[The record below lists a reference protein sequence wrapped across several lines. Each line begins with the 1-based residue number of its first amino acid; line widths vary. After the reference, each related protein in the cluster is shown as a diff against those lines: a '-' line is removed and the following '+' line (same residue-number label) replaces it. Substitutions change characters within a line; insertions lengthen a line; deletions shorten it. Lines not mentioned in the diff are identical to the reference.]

1 MISAAPLLEARL
13 TSVKRAYTTRRVP
26 QSDMAQLLSG
36 DDVSPMSGDLVLA
49 RVLQLGHHTNLEN
62 TDGRR
67 AKMFV
72 NDEIIVCY
80 GSRYATAQFEAE
92 TAKDLSPCHLAAAGG
107 VAGMVVSAHA
117 AASQPTKIEPIGLV
131 ADAKGQVLNLQRY
144 AVEPTEDDRP
154 DMPVFVVL
162 GTAMS
167 SGKTTTTASLV
178 RGLSLSGL
186 SAGAG
191 KVTGTGAGGDY
202 WRFIDA
208 GADTALDFVDFG
220 FASTAGLAPDDVTTL
235 FDKMIATLAASGCD
249 AAVIEVADGLFQKE
263 THALISSQAF
273 RDRITATLF
282 SADSAVS
289 AIAGVQWLASRGI
302 GPKAIS
308 GLLTRSPLAIKEV
321 RGWTDVPV
329 FKPKAIAD
337 PVKGSDLWREFIQPP
352 LSQVSQ
358 SGN

>member
-220 FASTAGLAPDDVTTL
+220 FARQPALRRTT
-235 FDKMIATLAASGCD
+235 
-249 AAVIEVADGLFQKE
+249 
-263 THALISSQAF
+263 
-273 RDRITATLF
+273 
-282 SADSAVS
+282 
-289 AIAGVQWLASRGI
+289 
-302 GPKAIS
+302 
-308 GLLTRSPLAIKEV
+308 SPLCSIK
-321 RGWTDVPV
+321 
-329 FKPKAIAD
+329 
-337 PVKGSDLWREFIQPP
+337 
-352 LSQVSQ
+352 
-358 SGN
+358 

>member
-1 MISAAPLLEARL
+1 
-13 TSVKRAYTTRRVP
+13 
-26 QSDMAQLLSG
+26 
-36 DDVSPMSGDLVLA
+36 
-49 RVLQLGHHTNLEN
+49 
-62 TDGRR
+62 
-67 AKMFV
+67 
-72 NDEIIVCY
+72 
-80 GSRYATAQFEAE
+80 
-92 TAKDLSPCHLAAAGG
+92 
-107 VAGMVVSAHA
+107 
-117 AASQPTKIEPIGLV
+117 
-131 ADAKGQVLNLQRY
+131 
-144 AVEPTEDDRP
+144 
-154 DMPVFVVL
+154 
-162 GTAMS
+162 
-167 SGKTTTTASLV
+167 
-178 RGLSLSGL
+178 
-186 SAGAG
+186 
-191 KVTGTGAGGDY
+191 
-202 WRFIDA
+202 
-208 GADTALDFVDFG
+208 
-220 FASTAGLAPDDVTTL
+220 
-235 FDKMIATLAASGCD
+235 MIATLAASGCD